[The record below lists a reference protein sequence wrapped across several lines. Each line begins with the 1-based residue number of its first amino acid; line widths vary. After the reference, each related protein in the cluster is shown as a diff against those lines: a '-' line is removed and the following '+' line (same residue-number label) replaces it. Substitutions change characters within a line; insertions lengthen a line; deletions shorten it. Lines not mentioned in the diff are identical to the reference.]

1 MCPCLCVWYQKG
13 SRIKLLYTQQIGW
26 ISKASC
32 LEKEVGLKML
42 HTIQFHVCDVL
53 EKTRLWWW
61 RRDQWLPGYR
71 GREWVT
77 DYKGAAGG
85 MGWRACAVL
94 WLWYLY
100 MERCTTN
107 KSDSLCDNLK
117 IKKYWKGKQCL
128 DYTVTDHRFSARHPP
143 PPPQK
148 VATSV
153 LRALETS
160 PTGGPLPCHECYSAV
175 GCQDAPKVTVCFP
188 LLHKTFWSLHL
199 CSRLT
204 L

>member
-117 IKKYWKGKQCL
+117 IKKYWNVSFMTCMKVKYRRTIAQEPEGEMKSC
-128 DYTVTDHRFSARHPP
+128 YMARSLN
-143 PPPQK
+143 K
-148 VATSV
+148 MCSGIIS
-153 LRALETS
+153 LEGSMT
-160 PTGGPLPCHECYSAV
+160 
-175 GCQDAPKVTVCFP
+175 
-188 LLHKTFWSLHL
+188 
-199 CSRLT
+199 RLKSI